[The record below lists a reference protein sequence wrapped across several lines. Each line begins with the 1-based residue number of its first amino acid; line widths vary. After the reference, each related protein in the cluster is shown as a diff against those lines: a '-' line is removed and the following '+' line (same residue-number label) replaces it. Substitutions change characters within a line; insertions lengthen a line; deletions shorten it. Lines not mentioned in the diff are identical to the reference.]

1 MRLPPA
7 LLPGASP
14 AWRPGLFVAAGLAV
28 AVGPAL
34 AQPAAGAGAAPPAET
49 AASAA
54 TRRMAP
60 VTTHRVAL
68 AGSMGRQ
75 ALLVIDGGA
84 PRAVPVG
91 GSVQGV
97 RLLELRPDEALVE
110 IDGERHTLRL
120 GASAVHLGGAPS
132 AGNGHQITLSSDA
145 RGHFTTPGLIN
156 GRSVSFLVDTGATL
170 VALGRDEADRLG
182 LAYQKGPR
190 VGLRTANGD
199 AVGWRIALDTVRV
212 GDVEV
217 YNVEAVVQPQPMPF
231 VLLGNSFLARF
242 QMRRENDTMT
252 LLRRF

>member
-1 MRLPPA
+1 MRILPALVPGAPPA
-7 LLPGASP
+7 RRTGLALL
-14 AWRPGLFVAAGLAV
+14 AGLAV
-28 AVGPAL
+28 VAGSAL
-34 AQPAAGAGAAPPAET
+34 AQPAAGQGAAAPAEAAAAGA
-49 AASAA
+49 S
-54 TRRMAP
+54 RGVSP

-84 PRAVPVG
+84 PRAVPIG

-110 IDGERHTLRL
+110 IDGQRHTLRL
-120 GASAVHLGGAPS
+120 GASAVHLGGVPS
-132 AGNGHQITLSSDA
+132 AGNGREITLSSDA

-182 LAYQKGPR
+182 LAYQKGRR

-199 AVGWRIALDTVRV
+199 TIGWRIALDTVRV

-217 YNVEAVVQPQPMPF
+217 YNVEAVVQPHPMPF

>member
-1 MRLPPA
+1 MRIPTAPGPGALPARRTGLA
-7 LLPGASP
+7 LL
-14 AWRPGLFVAAGLAV
+14 AGLAAV
-28 AVGPAL
+28 AGSAL
-34 AQPAAGAGAAPPAET
+34 AQPDAGRGAAATAAAGA
-49 AASAA
+49 S
-54 TRRMAP
+54 RSVSP

-84 PRAVPVG
+84 PRAVPIG

-110 IDGERHTLRL
+110 IDGQRHTLRL
-120 GASAVHLGGAPS
+120 GASAVHLGGVPS
-132 AGNGHQITLSSDA
+132 AGNGREITLSSDA
-145 RGHFTTPGLIN
+145 RGHFSTPGLIN

-182 LAYQKGPR
+182 LAYEKGR
-190 VGLRTANGD
+190 RIGLRTANGD
-199 AVGWRIALDTVRV
+199 TIGWRIALDTVRV